1 MKQSFT
7 GYAAFSSRRTLTQ
20 IDDNEEEEIEDD
32 LSLREVVQ
40 LFVAEY
46 LRSNNF

>member
-1 MKQSFT
+1 VKQSFT
-7 GYAAFSSRRTLTQ
+7 GYAAFGSRRTLTQ
-20 IDDNEEEEIEDD
+20 LEDNDEEIIEDD
-32 LSLREVVQ
+32 LSLSEVVR